1 MNKERFLD
9 VNGFNIEYEIPLE
22 KRLYKYQK
30 GAPKGASQPVVNEVD
45 RLDMQSQKWRGDIR
59 RKQVAIAIAAA
70 IIFVFVI
77 AAAVYLT
84 YFL

>member
-30 GAPKGASQPVVNEVD
+30 GAPKGASQPVVSEID
-45 RLDMQSQKWRGDIR
+45 RLDLQSKKWRGDIR
-59 RKQVAIAIAAA
+59 RKQAIIAIAAA
-70 IIFVFVI
+70 IIFACVI

>member
-1 MNKERFLD
+1 VNKERFLD

-30 GAPKGASQPVVNEVD
+30 GAPKGASQPVVSEID
-45 RLDMQSQKWRGDIR
+45 RLDLQSKKWRGDIR
-59 RKQVAIAIAAA
+59 RKQVIIAIAAA
-70 IIFVFVI
+70 IIFACVI